1 MTDKPI
7 DELRVEDQLRWSK
20 QILEVN
26 RERLLEFNFEE
37 EQFTELIDALTEAK
51 VLSSFNQKTIKGIPV
66 VSDKVE
72 KLHECLPKKG
82 WVNFKKAR
90 EILYKQFPVLAE

>member
-7 DELRVEDQLRWSK
+7 DDLRVEDQLRWSK

-37 EQFTELIDALTEAK
+37 EQFTELIDALT
-51 VLSSFNQKTIKGIPV
+51 VRI
-66 VSDKVE
+66 
-72 KLHECLPKKG
+72 
-82 WVNFKKAR
+82 
-90 EILYKQFPVLAE
+90 